1 MKQDP
6 FVSTDLRY
14 EFVEKILKSGNP
26 ELKAGGGRWK
36 IRKKGRWGK
45 GETAGKWR
53 RKGGRVRDRE
63 SHFHSFIHQT
73 FLLPPC
79 VWDSVMSKSVPLLL
93 EADRS
98 RGSYKKSTY
107 VTSSV

>member
-63 SHFHSFIHQT
+63 SHFHSFIHQILYLMLIWLDT
-73 FLLPPC
+73 QKNAKVHKSSPTLFFFFLLK
-79 VWDSVMSKSVPLLL
+79 VS
-93 EADRS
+93 
-98 RGSYKKSTY
+98 
-107 VTSSV
+107 